1 MPSSPSSLP
10 SALVLLFAVAC
21 GLSVANVYYAQPQL
35 DVLGAEFAIG
45 QAGVG
50 LLFGAT
56 QAGCA
61 LALLLVVPLG
71 DLLERRRLM
80 FVQLLLLVLSL
91 LLVGFAGDTLGLA
104 LGLLGLGLLGTA
116 MTQGLLA
123 YAAALAAPGER
134 GRVVGAAQ
142 GGVVIG
148 LLLARSLAG
157 LLADLG
163 GWRSVYLVSAA
174 SMGGLGL
181 LLWRV
186 LPAAPSNELG
196 LTYRQ
201 LLGSMFGLLA
211 SQRVLQVRGLLGLL
225 MFAAFGVFWSSLVLL
240 LGAPPHSLSHSAI
253 GAFGLVGALGALGAA
268 RAGSLA
274 DRGHAQALSG
284 GALLLL
290 LLSWLPL
297 ALGAHSL
304 AALILGVLLLDLA
317 GQAIHV
323 LNQSLVFAI
332 DPRAHSRLVGCYM
345 LFYAAGSGL
354 GASAGT
360 AMYAW
365 AGWDAVSL
373 LGAAIS
379 LAALAFWWF
388 TRGVGGEARTAPEP
402 ASIEF
407 AQALLDEAPLRL
419 LARQGQR
426 RAVGLAGLAAAT
438 ETAAEVGTRR
448 VRQVVIGQFTSR
460 QQRIDHGQPDLDAI
474 AHGQGHGAVEFD
486 HRRWRQVQQR
496 VVEGDDPCPV
506 GVLGARRLG
515 VHRDDGRLQG
525 VGPETAAGQGSLDQA
540 EPLDDQS
547 AIP

>member
-21 GLSVANVYYAQPQL
+21 GLSVANVYYAQPLL
-35 DVLGAEFAIG
+35 DVLGAEFAIS

-186 LPAAPSNELG
+186 LPAEPSNELG
-196 LTYRQ
+196 LSYRQ

-240 LGAPPHSLSHSAI
+240 LGAPPYSLSHSAI
-253 GAFGLVGALGALGAA
+253 GAFGLVGALGAL
-268 RAGSLA
+268 
-274 DRGHAQALSG
+274 
-284 GALLLL
+284 
-290 LLSWLPL
+290 
-297 ALGAHSL
+297 
-304 AALILGVLLLDLA
+304 
-317 GQAIHV
+317 
-323 LNQSLVFAI
+323 
-332 DPRAHSRLVGCYM
+332 
-345 LFYAAGSGL
+345 
-354 GASAGT
+354 
-360 AMYAW
+360 
-365 AGWDAVSL
+365 
-373 LGAAIS
+373 
-379 LAALAFWWF
+379 
-388 TRGVGGEARTAPEP
+388 
-402 ASIEF
+402 
-407 AQALLDEAPLRL
+407 
-419 LARQGQR
+419 
-426 RAVGLAGLAAAT
+426 
-438 ETAAEVGTRR
+438 
-448 VRQVVIGQFTSR
+448 
-460 QQRIDHGQPDLDAI
+460 
-474 AHGQGHGAVEFD
+474 
-486 HRRWRQVQQR
+486 
-496 VVEGDDPCPV
+496 
-506 GVLGARRLG
+506 
-515 VHRDDGRLQG
+515 
-525 VGPETAAGQGSLDQA
+525 
-540 EPLDDQS
+540 
-547 AIP
+547 

>member
-10 SALVLLFAVAC
+10 SALVLLFAIAC
-21 GLSVANVYYAQPQL
+21 ALSVANVYYAQPLL
-35 DVLGAEFAIG
+35 DALGAEFAID

-91 LLVGFAGDTLGLA
+91 LLVGFAGDALGLA

-142 GGVVIG
+142 SGVVIG
-148 LLLARSLAG
+148 LLLARTLAG

-163 GWRSVYLVSAA
+163 GWRSVYLVSATA
-174 SMGGLGL
+174 MAALGL

-186 LPAAPSNELG
+186 LPAAPANALG
-196 LTYRQ
+196 LSYRQ
-201 LLGSMFGLLA
+201 LLGSMFVLLA
-211 SQRVLQVRGLLGLL
+211 SQRTLQVRGLLGLL
-225 MFAAFGVFWSSLVLL
+225 MFAAFGVFWSSLALL
-240 LGAPPHSLSHSAI
+240 LSAPPHALSHSAI

-274 DRGHAQALSG
+274 DRGHAQPLSG
-284 GALLLL
+284 AALLLL

-297 ALGAHSL
+297 GLGADSL
-304 AALILGVLLLDLA
+304 LALVLGVLLLDLA

-360 AMYAW
+360 AMYTW
-365 AGWDAVSL
+365 AGWHGVSL

-379 LAALAFWWF
+379 LVALLFWWL
-388 TRGVGGEARTAPEP
+388 TRG
-402 ASIEF
+402 
-407 AQALLDEAPLRL
+407 EAP
-419 LARQGQR
+419 ATC
-426 RAVGLAGLAAAT
+426 AGAA
-438 ETAAEVGTRR
+438 
-448 VRQVVIGQFTSR
+448 
-460 QQRIDHGQPDLDAI
+460 
-474 AHGQGHGAVEFD
+474 
-486 HRRWRQVQQR
+486 
-496 VVEGDDPCPV
+496 
-506 GVLGARRLG
+506 
-515 VHRDDGRLQG
+515 
-525 VGPETAAGQGSLDQA
+525 
-540 EPLDDQS
+540 
-547 AIP
+547 

>member
-21 GLSVANVYYAQPQL
+21 GLSVANVYYAQPLL
-35 DVLGAEFAIG
+35 DALGDEFAIG

-91 LLVGFAGDTLGLA
+91 LLVGFAGDTFGLA

-123 YAAALAAPGER
+123 YAAA
-134 GRVVGAAQ
+134 
-142 GGVVIG
+142 
-148 LLLARSLAG
+148 
-157 LLADLG
+157 
-163 GWRSVYLVSAA
+163 
-174 SMGGLGL
+174 
-181 LLWRV
+181 
-186 LPAAPSNELG
+186 
-196 LTYRQ
+196 
-201 LLGSMFGLLA
+201 
-211 SQRVLQVRGLLGLL
+211 
-225 MFAAFGVFWSSLVLL
+225 
-240 LGAPPHSLSHSAI
+240 
-253 GAFGLVGALGALGAA
+253 
-268 RAGSLA
+268 
-274 DRGHAQALSG
+274 
-284 GALLLL
+284 
-290 LLSWLPL
+290 
-297 ALGAHSL
+297 L

-360 AMYAW
+360 ALYAW

-373 LGAAIS
+373 LGTAIS

-388 TRGVGGEARTAPEP
+388 TRGVGGEARTAC
-402 ASIEF
+402 AN
-407 AQALLDEAPLRL
+407 
-419 LARQGQR
+419 
-426 RAVGLAGLAAAT
+426 
-438 ETAAEVGTRR
+438 
-448 VRQVVIGQFTSR
+448 
-460 QQRIDHGQPDLDAI
+460 
-474 AHGQGHGAVEFD
+474 GA
-486 HRRWRQVQQR
+486 
-496 VVEGDDPCPV
+496 
-506 GVLGARRLG
+506 
-515 VHRDDGRLQG
+515 
-525 VGPETAAGQGSLDQA
+525 
-540 EPLDDQS
+540 
-547 AIP
+547 

>member
-21 GLSVANVYYAQPQL
+21 GLSVANVYYAQPLL

-196 LTYRQ
+196 LSYRQ

-240 LGAPPHSLSHSAI
+240 LGAPPYSLSHSAI
-253 GAFGLVGALGALGAA
+253 G
-268 RAGSLA
+268 
-274 DRGHAQALSG
+274 
-284 GALLLL
+284 
-290 LLSWLPL
+290 
-297 ALGAHSL
+297 
-304 AALILGVLLLDLA
+304 
-317 GQAIHV
+317 
-323 LNQSLVFAI
+323 
-332 DPRAHSRLVGCYM
+332 
-345 LFYAAGSGL
+345 
-354 GASAGT
+354 
-360 AMYAW
+360 
-365 AGWDAVSL
+365 
-373 LGAAIS
+373 
-379 LAALAFWWF
+379 
-388 TRGVGGEARTAPEP
+388 
-402 ASIEF
+402 
-407 AQALLDEAPLRL
+407 
-419 LARQGQR
+419 
-426 RAVGLAGLAAAT
+426 
-438 ETAAEVGTRR
+438 
-448 VRQVVIGQFTSR
+448 
-460 QQRIDHGQPDLDAI
+460 
-474 AHGQGHGAVEFD
+474 
-486 HRRWRQVQQR
+486 
-496 VVEGDDPCPV
+496 
-506 GVLGARRLG
+506 
-515 VHRDDGRLQG
+515 
-525 VGPETAAGQGSLDQA
+525 
-540 EPLDDQS
+540 
-547 AIP
+547 

>member
-1 MPSSPSSLP
+1 MSSSPSSLP
-10 SALVLLFAVAC
+10 SALVLLFAIAC
-21 GLSVANVYYAQPQL
+21 GLSVANVYYAQPLL
-35 DVLGAEFAIG
+35 DALGAEFAID

-91 LLVGFAGDTLGLA
+91 LLVGFAGDALGLA

-142 GGVVIG
+142 SGVVIG
-148 LLLARSLAG
+148 LLLARTLAG

-163 GWRSVYLVSAA
+163 GWRSVYLVSATA
-174 SMGGLGL
+174 MAALGL

-186 LPAAPSNELG
+186 LPAAPANALG
-196 LTYRQ
+196 LSYRQ
-201 LLGSMFGLLA
+201 LLGSMFVLLA
-211 SQRVLQVRGLLGLL
+211 SQRTLQVRGLLGLL
-225 MFAAFGVFWSSLVLL
+225 MFAAFGVFWSSLALL
-240 LGAPPHSLSHSAI
+240 LSAPPHALSHSAI
-253 GAFGLVGALGALGAA
+253 GAFGLGGALGALGAA

-274 DRGHAQALSG
+274 DRGHAQPLSG
-284 GALLLL
+284 AALLLL

-297 ALGAHSL
+297 GLGADSL
-304 AALILGVLLLDLA
+304 LALVLGVLLLDLA

-345 LFYAAGSGL
+345 LFYATGSGL

-365 AGWDAVSL
+365 AGWHAVSL

-379 LAALAFWWF
+379 LVALLFWWL
-388 TRGVGGEARTAPEP
+388 TRG
-402 ASIEF
+402 
-407 AQALLDEAPLRL
+407 EAP
-419 LARQGQR
+419 ATC
-426 RAVGLAGLAAAT
+426 ADAA
-438 ETAAEVGTRR
+438 
-448 VRQVVIGQFTSR
+448 
-460 QQRIDHGQPDLDAI
+460 
-474 AHGQGHGAVEFD
+474 
-486 HRRWRQVQQR
+486 
-496 VVEGDDPCPV
+496 
-506 GVLGARRLG
+506 
-515 VHRDDGRLQG
+515 
-525 VGPETAAGQGSLDQA
+525 
-540 EPLDDQS
+540 
-547 AIP
+547 

>member
-10 SALVLLFAVAC
+10 SALVLLFAIAC
-21 GLSVANVYYAQPQL
+21 GLSVANVYYAQPLL
-35 DVLGAEFAIG
+35 DALGAEFAID

-91 LLVGFAGDTLGLA
+91 LLVGFAGDALGLA

-142 GGVVIG
+142 SGVVIG
-148 LLLARSLAG
+148 LLLARTLAG

-163 GWRSVYLVSAA
+163 GWRSVYLVSATA
-174 SMGGLGL
+174 MAALGL

-186 LPAAPSNELG
+186 LPAAPANALG
-196 LTYRQ
+196 LSYRQ
-201 LLGSMFGLLA
+201 LLGSMFVLLA
-211 SQRVLQVRGLLGLL
+211 SQRTLQVRGLLGLL
-225 MFAAFGVFWSSLVLL
+225 MFAAFGVFWSSLALL
-240 LGAPPHSLSHSAI
+240 LSAPPHALSHSAI

-284 GALLLL
+284 AALLLL

-297 ALGAHSL
+297 GLGADSL
-304 AALILGVLLLDLA
+304 LALVLGVLLLDLA

-365 AGWDAVSL
+365 AGWHGVSL

-379 LAALAFWWF
+379 LVALLFWWL
-388 TRGVGGEARTAPEP
+388 TRG
-402 ASIEF
+402 
-407 AQALLDEAPLRL
+407 EAP
-419 LARQGQR
+419 ATC
-426 RAVGLAGLAAAT
+426 AGAA
-438 ETAAEVGTRR
+438 
-448 VRQVVIGQFTSR
+448 
-460 QQRIDHGQPDLDAI
+460 
-474 AHGQGHGAVEFD
+474 
-486 HRRWRQVQQR
+486 
-496 VVEGDDPCPV
+496 
-506 GVLGARRLG
+506 
-515 VHRDDGRLQG
+515 
-525 VGPETAAGQGSLDQA
+525 
-540 EPLDDQS
+540 
-547 AIP
+547 

>member
-10 SALVLLFAVAC
+10 SALVLLFAIAC
-21 GLSVANVYYAQPQL
+21 GLSVANVYYAQPLL
-35 DVLGAEFAIG
+35 DALGAEFAID

-91 LLVGFAGDTLGLA
+91 LLVGFAGDALGLA

-142 GGVVIG
+142 SGVVIG
-148 LLLARSLAG
+148 LLLARTLAG

-163 GWRSVYLVSAA
+163 GWRSVYLVSATTMA
-174 SMGGLGL
+174 ALGL

-186 LPAAPSNELG
+186 LPAAPANALG
-196 LTYRQ
+196 LSYRQ
-201 LLGSMFGLLA
+201 LLGSMFVLLA
-211 SQRVLQVRGLLGLL
+211 SQRTLQVRGLLGLL
-225 MFAAFGVFWSSLVLL
+225 MFAAFGVFWSSLALL
-240 LGAPPHSLSHSAI
+240 LSAPPHALSHSAI

-284 GALLLL
+284 AALLLL

-297 ALGAHSL
+297 GLGADTLL
-304 AALILGVLLLDLA
+304 ALVLGVLLLDLA

-365 AGWDAVSL
+365 AGWHGVSL

-379 LAALAFWWF
+379 LVALLFWWL
-388 TRGVGGEARTAPEP
+388 TRG
-402 ASIEF
+402 
-407 AQALLDEAPLRL
+407 EAP
-419 LARQGQR
+419 ATC
-426 RAVGLAGLAAAT
+426 ADAA
-438 ETAAEVGTRR
+438 
-448 VRQVVIGQFTSR
+448 
-460 QQRIDHGQPDLDAI
+460 
-474 AHGQGHGAVEFD
+474 
-486 HRRWRQVQQR
+486 
-496 VVEGDDPCPV
+496 
-506 GVLGARRLG
+506 
-515 VHRDDGRLQG
+515 
-525 VGPETAAGQGSLDQA
+525 
-540 EPLDDQS
+540 
-547 AIP
+547 

>member
-21 GLSVANVYYAQPQL
+21 GLSVANVYYAQPLL

-196 LTYRQ
+196 LTYRR

-240 LGAPPHSLSHSAI
+240 LGAPPYSLSHSAI

-274 DRGHAQALSG
+274 DRG
-284 GALLLL
+284 
-290 LLSWLPL
+290 
-297 ALGAHSL
+297 
-304 AALILGVLLLDLA
+304 
-317 GQAIHV
+317 
-323 LNQSLVFAI
+323 
-332 DPRAHSRLVGCYM
+332 
-345 LFYAAGSGL
+345 
-354 GASAGT
+354 
-360 AMYAW
+360 
-365 AGWDAVSL
+365 
-373 LGAAIS
+373 
-379 LAALAFWWF
+379 
-388 TRGVGGEARTAPEP
+388 
-402 ASIEF
+402 
-407 AQALLDEAPLRL
+407 
-419 LARQGQR
+419 
-426 RAVGLAGLAAAT
+426 
-438 ETAAEVGTRR
+438 
-448 VRQVVIGQFTSR
+448 
-460 QQRIDHGQPDLDAI
+460 
-474 AHGQGHGAVEFD
+474 
-486 HRRWRQVQQR
+486 
-496 VVEGDDPCPV
+496 
-506 GVLGARRLG
+506 
-515 VHRDDGRLQG
+515 
-525 VGPETAAGQGSLDQA
+525 
-540 EPLDDQS
+540 
-547 AIP
+547 

>member
-10 SALVLLFAVAC
+10 SALVLLFAIAC
-21 GLSVANVYYAQPQL
+21 GLSVANVYYAQPLL
-35 DVLGAEFAIG
+35 DALGAEFAID

-91 LLVGFAGDTLGLA
+91 LLVGFAGDALGLA

-142 GGVVIG
+142 SGVVIG
-148 LLLARSLAG
+148 LLLARTLAG

-163 GWRSVYLVSAA
+163 GWRSVYLVSATA
-174 SMGGLGL
+174 MAALGL

-186 LPAAPSNELG
+186 LPAAPANALG
-196 LTYRQ
+196 LSYRQ
-201 LLGSMFGLLA
+201 LLGSMFVLLA
-211 SQRVLQVRGLLGLL
+211 SQRTLQVRGLLGLL
-225 MFAAFGVFWSSLVLL
+225 MFAAFGVFWSSLALL
-240 LGAPPHSLSHSAI
+240 LSAPPHALSHSAI

-284 GALLLL
+284 AALLLL

-297 ALGAHSL
+297 GLGADSL
-304 AALILGVLLLDLA
+304 LALVLGVLLLDLA

-360 AMYAW
+360 AMYTW
-365 AGWDAVSL
+365 AGWHGVSL

-379 LAALAFWWF
+379 LVALLFWWL
-388 TRGVGGEARTAPEP
+388 TRG
-402 ASIEF
+402 
-407 AQALLDEAPLRL
+407 EAP
-419 LARQGQR
+419 ATC
-426 RAVGLAGLAAAT
+426 AGAA
-438 ETAAEVGTRR
+438 
-448 VRQVVIGQFTSR
+448 
-460 QQRIDHGQPDLDAI
+460 
-474 AHGQGHGAVEFD
+474 
-486 HRRWRQVQQR
+486 
-496 VVEGDDPCPV
+496 
-506 GVLGARRLG
+506 
-515 VHRDDGRLQG
+515 
-525 VGPETAAGQGSLDQA
+525 
-540 EPLDDQS
+540 
-547 AIP
+547 

>member
-10 SALVLLFAVAC
+10 SALVLLFAIAC
-21 GLSVANVYYAQPQL
+21 GLSVANVYYAQPLL
-35 DVLGAEFAIG
+35 DALGAEFAID

-91 LLVGFAGDTLGLA
+91 LLVGFAGDALGLA

-142 GGVVIG
+142 SGVVIG
-148 LLLARSLAG
+148 LLLARTLAG

-163 GWRSVYLVSAA
+163 GWRSVYLVSATA
-174 SMGGLGL
+174 MAALGL

-186 LPAAPSNELG
+186 LPAAPANALG
-196 LTYRQ
+196 LSYRQ
-201 LLGSMFGLLA
+201 LLGSMFVLLA
-211 SQRVLQVRGLLGLL
+211 SQRTLQVRGLLGLL
-225 MFAAFGVFWSSLVLL
+225 LFAAFGVFWSSLALL
-240 LGAPPHSLSHSAI
+240 LSAPPHALSHSAI

-274 DRGHAQALSG
+274 DRGHAQPLSG
-284 GALLLL
+284 AALLLL

-297 ALGAHSL
+297 GLGADSL
-304 AALILGVLLLDLA
+304 LALVLGVLLLDLA

-360 AMYAW
+360 AMYTW
-365 AGWDAVSL
+365 AGWHGVSL

-379 LAALAFWWF
+379 LVALLFWWL
-388 TRGVGGEARTAPEP
+388 TRG
-402 ASIEF
+402 
-407 AQALLDEAPLRL
+407 EAP
-419 LARQGQR
+419 ATC
-426 RAVGLAGLAAAT
+426 AGAA
-438 ETAAEVGTRR
+438 
-448 VRQVVIGQFTSR
+448 
-460 QQRIDHGQPDLDAI
+460 
-474 AHGQGHGAVEFD
+474 
-486 HRRWRQVQQR
+486 
-496 VVEGDDPCPV
+496 
-506 GVLGARRLG
+506 
-515 VHRDDGRLQG
+515 
-525 VGPETAAGQGSLDQA
+525 
-540 EPLDDQS
+540 
-547 AIP
+547 

>member
-1 MPSSPSSLP
+1 M
-10 SALVLLFAVAC
+10 LLFAVAC
-21 GLSVANVYYAQPQL
+21 GLSVANVYYAQPLL

-196 LTYRQ
+196 LSYRQ

-211 SQRVLQVRGLLGLL
+211 SQRVQVRGLLGLL

-240 LGAPPHSLSHSAI
+240 LGAPPYSLSHSAI

-345 LFYAAGSGL
+345 LFYAAGSARRQRRHRHVRLGRLGRGEPARRGDQPGGPGVLVVHPWRWRRSAYGL
-354 GASAGT
+354 RQRRLSRLQSSSRRRCSMKRRSGSWRARASA
-360 AMYAW
+360 
-365 AGWDAVSL
+365 
-373 LGAAIS
+373 
-379 LAALAFWWF
+379 
-388 TRGVGGEARTAPEP
+388 AR
-402 ASIEF
+402 
-407 AQALLDEAPLRL
+407 
-419 LARQGQR
+419 
-426 RAVGLAGLAAAT
+426 
-438 ETAAEVGTRR
+438 
-448 VRQVVIGQFTSR
+448 
-460 QQRIDHGQPDLDAI
+460 
-474 AHGQGHGAVEFD
+474 
-486 HRRWRQVQQR
+486 
-496 VVEGDDPCPV
+496 
-506 GVLGARRLG
+506 
-515 VHRDDGRLQG
+515 
-525 VGPETAAGQGSLDQA
+525 
-540 EPLDDQS
+540 
-547 AIP
+547 

>member
-1 MPSSPSSLP
+1 MPSSSSSLP

-21 GLSVANVYYAQPQL
+21 GLSVANVYYAQPLL

-196 LTYRQ
+196 LSYRQ

-240 LGAPPHSLSHSAI
+240 LGAPPYSLSHSAI

-345 LFYAAGSGL
+345 LFYAAGS
-354 GASAGT
+354 ASAP
-360 AMYAW
+360 
-365 AGWDAVSL
+365 
-373 LGAAIS
+373 
-379 LAALAFWWF
+379 
-388 TRGVGGEARTAPEP
+388 APAPPCTPGP
-402 ASIEF
+402 A
-407 AQALLDEAPLRL
+407 
-419 LARQGQR
+419 
-426 RAVGLAGLAAAT
+426 
-438 ETAAEVGTRR
+438 GTR
-448 VRQVVIGQFTSR
+448 
-460 QQRIDHGQPDLDAI
+460 
-474 AHGQGHGAVEFD
+474 
-486 HRRWRQVQQR
+486 
-496 VVEGDDPCPV
+496 
-506 GVLGARRLG
+506 
-515 VHRDDGRLQG
+515 
-525 VGPETAAGQGSLDQA
+525 
-540 EPLDDQS
+540 
-547 AIP
+547 

>member
-10 SALVLLFAVAC
+10 SALVLLFAIAC
-21 GLSVANVYYAQPQL
+21 GLSVANVYYAQPLL
-35 DVLGAEFAIG
+35 DALGAEFAID

-91 LLVGFAGDTLGLA
+91 LLVGFAGDALGLA

-142 GGVVIG
+142 SGVVIG
-148 LLLARSLAG
+148 LLLARTLAG

-163 GWRSVYLVSAA
+163 GWRSVYLVSATA
-174 SMGGLGL
+174 MAALGL

-186 LPAAPSNELG
+186 LPAAPANALG
-196 LTYRQ
+196 LSYRQ
-201 LLGSMFGLLA
+201 LLGSMFVLLA
-211 SQRVLQVRGLLGLL
+211 SQRTLQVRGLLGLL
-225 MFAAFGVFWSSLVLL
+225 MFAAFGVFWSSLALL
-240 LGAPPHSLSHSAI
+240 LSAPPHALSHSAI

-274 DRGHAQALSG
+274 DRGHAQPLSG
-284 GALLLL
+284 AALLLL

-297 ALGAHSL
+297 GLGADSL
-304 AALILGVLLLDLA
+304 LALVLGVLLLDLA

-360 AMYAW
+360 AMYTW
-365 AGWDAVSL
+365 AGWHGVSL

-379 LAALAFWWF
+379 LVALLFWWL
-388 TRGVGGEARTAPEP
+388 TRG
-402 ASIEF
+402 
-407 AQALLDEAPLRL
+407 EAP
-419 LARQGQR
+419 ATC
-426 RAVGLAGLAAAT
+426 AGAA
-438 ETAAEVGTRR
+438 
-448 VRQVVIGQFTSR
+448 
-460 QQRIDHGQPDLDAI
+460 
-474 AHGQGHGAVEFD
+474 
-486 HRRWRQVQQR
+486 
-496 VVEGDDPCPV
+496 
-506 GVLGARRLG
+506 
-515 VHRDDGRLQG
+515 
-525 VGPETAAGQGSLDQA
+525 
-540 EPLDDQS
+540 
-547 AIP
+547 

>member
-10 SALVLLFAVAC
+10 SALVLLFAIAC
-21 GLSVANVYYAQPQL
+21 GLSVANIYYAQPLL
-35 DVLGAEFAIG
+35 DALGAEFAID

-91 LLVGFAGDTLGLA
+91 LLVGFAGDALGLA

-142 GGVVIG
+142 SGVVIG
-148 LLLARSLAG
+148 LLLARTLAG

-163 GWRSVYLVSAA
+163 GWRSVYLVSATTMA
-174 SMGGLGL
+174 ALGL

-186 LPAAPSNELG
+186 LPAAPANALG
-196 LTYRQ
+196 LSYRQ
-201 LLGSMFGLLA
+201 LLGSMFVLLA
-211 SQRVLQVRGLLGLL
+211 SQRTLQVRGLLGLL
-225 MFAAFGVFWSSLVLL
+225 MFAAFGVFWSSLALL
-240 LGAPPHSLSHSAI
+240 LSAPPHALSHSAI

-284 GALLLL
+284 AALLLL

-297 ALGAHSL
+297 GLGADSL
-304 AALILGVLLLDLA
+304 LALVLGVLLLDLA

-365 AGWDAVSL
+365 AGWHGVSL

-379 LAALAFWWF
+379 LVALLFWWL
-388 TRGVGGEARTAPEP
+388 TRG
-402 ASIEF
+402 
-407 AQALLDEAPLRL
+407 EAP
-419 LARQGQR
+419 ATC
-426 RAVGLAGLAAAT
+426 ADAA
-438 ETAAEVGTRR
+438 
-448 VRQVVIGQFTSR
+448 
-460 QQRIDHGQPDLDAI
+460 
-474 AHGQGHGAVEFD
+474 
-486 HRRWRQVQQR
+486 
-496 VVEGDDPCPV
+496 
-506 GVLGARRLG
+506 
-515 VHRDDGRLQG
+515 
-525 VGPETAAGQGSLDQA
+525 
-540 EPLDDQS
+540 
-547 AIP
+547 

>member
-21 GLSVANVYYAQPQL
+21 GLSVANVYYAQPLL

-365 AGWDAVSL
+365 ASWDAVSL

-388 TRGVGGEARTAPEP
+388 TRGVGGEARTAC
-402 ASIEF
+402 AN
-407 AQALLDEAPLRL
+407 
-419 LARQGQR
+419 
-426 RAVGLAGLAAAT
+426 
-438 ETAAEVGTRR
+438 
-448 VRQVVIGQFTSR
+448 
-460 QQRIDHGQPDLDAI
+460 
-474 AHGQGHGAVEFD
+474 GA
-486 HRRWRQVQQR
+486 
-496 VVEGDDPCPV
+496 
-506 GVLGARRLG
+506 
-515 VHRDDGRLQG
+515 
-525 VGPETAAGQGSLDQA
+525 
-540 EPLDDQS
+540 
-547 AIP
+547 

>member
-1 MPSSPSSLP
+1 MSSSPSSLP
-10 SALVLLFAVAC
+10 SALVLLFAIAC
-21 GLSVANVYYAQPQL
+21 GLSVANVYYAQPLL
-35 DVLGAEFAIG
+35 DALGAEFAID

-91 LLVGFAGDTLGLA
+91 LLVGFAGDALGLA

-142 GGVVIG
+142 SGVVIG
-148 LLLARSLAG
+148 LLLARTLAG

-163 GWRSVYLVSAA
+163 GWRSVYLVSATA
-174 SMGGLGL
+174 MAALGL

-186 LPAAPSNELG
+186 LPAAPANALG
-196 LTYRQ
+196 LSYRQ
-201 LLGSMFGLLA
+201 LLGSMFVLLA
-211 SQRVLQVRGLLGLL
+211 SQRTLQVRGLLGLL
-225 MFAAFGVFWSSLVLL
+225 MFAAFGVFWSSLALL
-240 LGAPPHSLSHSAI
+240 LSAPPHALSHSAI

-274 DRGHAQALSG
+274 DRGHAQPLSG
-284 GALLLL
+284 AALLLL

-297 ALGAHSL
+297 GLGADSL
-304 AALILGVLLLDLA
+304 LALVLGVLLLDLA

-345 LFYAAGSGL
+345 LFYATGSGL

-365 AGWDAVSL
+365 AGWHAVSL

-379 LAALAFWWF
+379 LVALLFWWL
-388 TRGVGGEARTAPEP
+388 TRG
-402 ASIEF
+402 
-407 AQALLDEAPLRL
+407 EAP
-419 LARQGQR
+419 ATC
-426 RAVGLAGLAAAT
+426 ADAA
-438 ETAAEVGTRR
+438 
-448 VRQVVIGQFTSR
+448 
-460 QQRIDHGQPDLDAI
+460 
-474 AHGQGHGAVEFD
+474 
-486 HRRWRQVQQR
+486 
-496 VVEGDDPCPV
+496 
-506 GVLGARRLG
+506 
-515 VHRDDGRLQG
+515 
-525 VGPETAAGQGSLDQA
+525 
-540 EPLDDQS
+540 
-547 AIP
+547 

>member
-21 GLSVANVYYAQPQL
+21 GLSVANVYYAQPLL

-157 LLADLG
+157 LLAALG

-201 LLGSMFGLLA
+201 LLGSMFDLLA

-240 LGAPPHSLSHSAI
+240 LGAPPHSLSHSAL
-253 GAFGLVGALGALGAA
+253 GAFGRVGARGARGAA

-323 LNQSLVFAI
+323 LTQSLVFAI

-373 LGAAIS
+373 RGAAIS

-388 TRGVGGEARTAPEP
+388 TRGVGGEARTAC
-402 ASIEF
+402 AN
-407 AQALLDEAPLRL
+407 
-419 LARQGQR
+419 
-426 RAVGLAGLAAAT
+426 
-438 ETAAEVGTRR
+438 
-448 VRQVVIGQFTSR
+448 
-460 QQRIDHGQPDLDAI
+460 
-474 AHGQGHGAVEFD
+474 GA
-486 HRRWRQVQQR
+486 
-496 VVEGDDPCPV
+496 
-506 GVLGARRLG
+506 
-515 VHRDDGRLQG
+515 
-525 VGPETAAGQGSLDQA
+525 
-540 EPLDDQS
+540 
-547 AIP
+547 

>member
-21 GLSVANVYYAQPQL
+21 GLSVANVYYAQPLL

-50 LLFGAT
+50 LLFGTT

-201 LLGSMFGLLA
+201 LLGSMFDLLA

-253 GAFGLVGALGALGAA
+253 
-268 RAGSLA
+268 
-274 DRGHAQALSG
+274 
-284 GALLLL
+284 
-290 LLSWLPL
+290 
-297 ALGAHSL
+297 GAHSL

-388 TRGVGGEARTAPEP
+388 TRGVGGEARTAC
-402 ASIEF
+402 AN
-407 AQALLDEAPLRL
+407 
-419 LARQGQR
+419 
-426 RAVGLAGLAAAT
+426 
-438 ETAAEVGTRR
+438 
-448 VRQVVIGQFTSR
+448 
-460 QQRIDHGQPDLDAI
+460 
-474 AHGQGHGAVEFD
+474 GA
-486 HRRWRQVQQR
+486 
-496 VVEGDDPCPV
+496 
-506 GVLGARRLG
+506 
-515 VHRDDGRLQG
+515 
-525 VGPETAAGQGSLDQA
+525 
-540 EPLDDQS
+540 
-547 AIP
+547 

>member
-21 GLSVANVYYAQPQL
+21 GLSVANVYYAQPLL

-240 LGAPPHSLSHSAI
+240 LGAPSAPTRPK
-253 GAFGLVGALGALGAA
+253 APMALCD
-268 RAGSLA
+268 SEC
-274 DRGHAQALSG
+274 G

-388 TRGVGGEARTAPEP
+388 TRGVGGEARTAC
-402 ASIEF
+402 AN
-407 AQALLDEAPLRL
+407 
-419 LARQGQR
+419 
-426 RAVGLAGLAAAT
+426 
-438 ETAAEVGTRR
+438 
-448 VRQVVIGQFTSR
+448 
-460 QQRIDHGQPDLDAI
+460 
-474 AHGQGHGAVEFD
+474 GA
-486 HRRWRQVQQR
+486 
-496 VVEGDDPCPV
+496 
-506 GVLGARRLG
+506 
-515 VHRDDGRLQG
+515 
-525 VGPETAAGQGSLDQA
+525 
-540 EPLDDQS
+540 
-547 AIP
+547 

>member
-21 GLSVANVYYAQPQL
+21 GLSVANVYYAQPLL
-35 DVLGAEFAIG
+35 DVLGAEFAIS

-186 LPAAPSNELG
+186 LPAEPKQRTGAVLPAAARLDVRPAGEPARAAGARPARAVDVRRLRGVLEQPGIAARRAAVFAVAQRHRRLRPGRRARRAGRGAGRQPRRSRPRPGAQRRRPAAVAAVLAAARPRRAFAGGADSRRAAARSRRPGDPCAQPEPG
-196 LTYRQ
+196 LRHRPARPQ
-201 LLGSMFGLLA
+201 PPGGLLHA
-211 SQRVLQVRGLLGLL
+211 VLRRRQR
-225 MFAAFGVFWSSLVLL
+225 
-240 LGAPPHSLSHSAI
+240 
-253 GAFGLVGALGALGAA
+253 
-268 RAGSLA
+268 
-274 DRGHAQALSG
+274 
-284 GALLLL
+284 
-290 LLSWLPL
+290 
-297 ALGAHSL
+297 
-304 AALILGVLLLDLA
+304 
-317 GQAIHV
+317 
-323 LNQSLVFAI
+323 
-332 DPRAHSRLVGCYM
+332 
-345 LFYAAGSGL
+345 L

-388 TRGVGGEARTAPEP
+388 TRGVGGEARTAC
-402 ASIEF
+402 AN
-407 AQALLDEAPLRL
+407 
-419 LARQGQR
+419 
-426 RAVGLAGLAAAT
+426 
-438 ETAAEVGTRR
+438 
-448 VRQVVIGQFTSR
+448 
-460 QQRIDHGQPDLDAI
+460 
-474 AHGQGHGAVEFD
+474 GA
-486 HRRWRQVQQR
+486 
-496 VVEGDDPCPV
+496 
-506 GVLGARRLG
+506 
-515 VHRDDGRLQG
+515 
-525 VGPETAAGQGSLDQA
+525 
-540 EPLDDQS
+540 
-547 AIP
+547 

>member
-21 GLSVANVYYAQPQL
+21 GLSVANVYYAQPLL
-35 DVLGAEFAIG
+35 DVLGAEFASG
-45 QAGVG
+45 PAGVG

-274 DRGHAQALSG
+274 ARGPAQALRG

-290 LLSWLPL
+290 LLSWLCL
-297 ALGAHSL
+297 W
-304 AALILGVLLLDLA
+304 
-317 GQAIHV
+317 
-323 LNQSLVFAI
+323 
-332 DPRAHSRLVGCYM
+332 
-345 LFYAAGSGL
+345 YAA
-354 GASAGT
+354 
-360 AMYAW
+360 
-365 AGWDAVSL
+365 
-373 LGAAIS
+373 
-379 LAALAFWWF
+379 
-388 TRGVGGEARTAPEP
+388 P
-402 ASIEF
+402 
-407 AQALLDEAPLRL
+407 
-419 LARQGQR
+419 
-426 RAVGLAGLAAAT
+426 
-438 ETAAEVGTRR
+438 
-448 VRQVVIGQFTSR
+448 
-460 QQRIDHGQPDLDAI
+460 
-474 AHGQGHGAVEFD
+474 
-486 HRRWRQVQQR
+486 
-496 VVEGDDPCPV
+496 
-506 GVLGARRLG
+506 
-515 VHRDDGRLQG
+515 
-525 VGPETAAGQGSLDQA
+525 
-540 EPLDDQS
+540 
-547 AIP
+547 

>member
-1 MPSSPSSLP
+1 MSSSPSSLP
-10 SALVLLFAVAC
+10 SALVLLFAIAC
-21 GLSVANVYYAQPQL
+21 GLSVANVYYAQPLL
-35 DVLGAEFAIG
+35 DALGAEFAID

-56 QAGCA
+56 QAGCT

-91 LLVGFAGDTLGLA
+91 LLVGFAGDALGLA

-142 GGVVIG
+142 SGVVIG
-148 LLLARSLAG
+148 LLLARTLAG

-163 GWRSVYLVSAA
+163 GWRSVYLVSATTMA
-174 SMGGLGL
+174 ALGL

-186 LPAAPSNELG
+186 LPAAPANALG
-196 LTYRQ
+196 LSYRQ
-201 LLGSMFGLLA
+201 LLGSMFVLLA
-211 SQRVLQVRGLLGLL
+211 SQRTLQVRGLLGLL
-225 MFAAFGVFWSSLVLL
+225 MFAAFGVFWSSLALL
-240 LGAPPHSLSHSAI
+240 LSAPPHALSHSAI

-274 DRGHAQALSG
+274 DRGHAQPLSG
-284 GALLLL
+284 AALLLL

-297 ALGAHSL
+297 GLGADSL
-304 AALILGVLLLDLA
+304 LALVLGVLLLDLA

-365 AGWDAVSL
+365 AGWHAVSL

-379 LAALAFWWF
+379 LVALLFWWL
-388 TRGVGGEARTAPEP
+388 TRG
-402 ASIEF
+402 
-407 AQALLDEAPLRL
+407 EAP
-419 LARQGQR
+419 ATC
-426 RAVGLAGLAAAT
+426 ADAA
-438 ETAAEVGTRR
+438 
-448 VRQVVIGQFTSR
+448 
-460 QQRIDHGQPDLDAI
+460 
-474 AHGQGHGAVEFD
+474 
-486 HRRWRQVQQR
+486 
-496 VVEGDDPCPV
+496 
-506 GVLGARRLG
+506 
-515 VHRDDGRLQG
+515 
-525 VGPETAAGQGSLDQA
+525 
-540 EPLDDQS
+540 
-547 AIP
+547 

>member
-21 GLSVANVYYAQPQL
+21 GLSVANVYYAQPLL
-35 DVLGAEFAIG
+35 DVLGAEFAIS

-186 LPAAPSNELG
+186 LPAEPSNELG
-196 LTYRQ
+196 LSYRQ

-240 LGAPPHSLSHSAI
+240 LGAPPYSLSHSAI

-304 AALILGVLLLDLA
+304 AALILGVLLLD
-317 GQAIHV
+317 
-323 LNQSLVFAI
+323 
-332 DPRAHSRLVGCYM
+332 
-345 LFYAAGSGL
+345 
-354 GASAGT
+354 
-360 AMYAW
+360 
-365 AGWDAVSL
+365 
-373 LGAAIS
+373 
-379 LAALAFWWF
+379 
-388 TRGVGGEARTAPEP
+388 
-402 ASIEF
+402 
-407 AQALLDEAPLRL
+407 
-419 LARQGQR
+419 
-426 RAVGLAGLAAAT
+426 
-438 ETAAEVGTRR
+438 
-448 VRQVVIGQFTSR
+448 
-460 QQRIDHGQPDLDAI
+460 
-474 AHGQGHGAVEFD
+474 
-486 HRRWRQVQQR
+486 
-496 VVEGDDPCPV
+496 
-506 GVLGARRLG
+506 
-515 VHRDDGRLQG
+515 
-525 VGPETAAGQGSLDQA
+525 
-540 EPLDDQS
+540 
-547 AIP
+547 

>member
-10 SALVLLFAVAC
+10 SALVLLFAIAC
-21 GLSVANVYYAQPQL
+21 GLSVANVYYAQPLL
-35 DVLGAEFAIG
+35 DALGAEFAID

-91 LLVGFAGDTLGLA
+91 LLVGFAGDALGLA

-142 GGVVIG
+142 SGVVIG
-148 LLLARSLAG
+148 LLLARTLAG

-163 GWRSVYLVSAA
+163 GWRSVYLVSATA
-174 SMGGLGL
+174 MAALGL

-186 LPAAPSNELG
+186 LPAAPANALG
-196 LTYRQ
+196 LSYRQ
-201 LLGSMFGLLA
+201 LLGSMFVLLA
-211 SQRVLQVRGLLGLL
+211 SQRTLQVRGLLGLL
-225 MFAAFGVFWSSLVLL
+225 MFAAFGVFWSSLALL
-240 LGAPPHSLSHSAI
+240 LSAPPHALSHSAI

-274 DRGHAQALSG
+274 DRGHAQPLSG
-284 GALLLL
+284 AALLLL

-297 ALGAHSL
+297 GLGADLLL
-304 AALILGVLLLDLA
+304 ALVLGVLLLDLA

-365 AGWDAVSL
+365 AGWHGVSL

-379 LAALAFWWF
+379 LVALLFWWL
-388 TRGVGGEARTAPEP
+388 TRG
-402 ASIEF
+402 
-407 AQALLDEAPLRL
+407 EAP
-419 LARQGQR
+419 ATC
-426 RAVGLAGLAAAT
+426 ADAA
-438 ETAAEVGTRR
+438 
-448 VRQVVIGQFTSR
+448 
-460 QQRIDHGQPDLDAI
+460 
-474 AHGQGHGAVEFD
+474 
-486 HRRWRQVQQR
+486 
-496 VVEGDDPCPV
+496 
-506 GVLGARRLG
+506 
-515 VHRDDGRLQG
+515 
-525 VGPETAAGQGSLDQA
+525 
-540 EPLDDQS
+540 
-547 AIP
+547 

>member
-21 GLSVANVYYAQPQL
+21 GLSVANVYYAQPLL

-50 LLFGAT
+50 LLFGTT

-201 LLGSMFGLLA
+201 LLGSMFDLLA

-240 LGAPPHSLSHSAI
+240 L
-253 GAFGLVGALGALGAA
+253 
-268 RAGSLA
+268 
-274 DRGHAQALSG
+274 

-388 TRGVGGEARTAPEP
+388 TRGVGGEARTAC
-402 ASIEF
+402 AN
-407 AQALLDEAPLRL
+407 
-419 LARQGQR
+419 
-426 RAVGLAGLAAAT
+426 
-438 ETAAEVGTRR
+438 
-448 VRQVVIGQFTSR
+448 
-460 QQRIDHGQPDLDAI
+460 
-474 AHGQGHGAVEFD
+474 GA
-486 HRRWRQVQQR
+486 
-496 VVEGDDPCPV
+496 
-506 GVLGARRLG
+506 
-515 VHRDDGRLQG
+515 
-525 VGPETAAGQGSLDQA
+525 
-540 EPLDDQS
+540 
-547 AIP
+547 

>member
-268 RAGSLA
+268 RA
-274 DRGHAQALSG
+274 
-284 GALLLL
+284 
-290 LLSWLPL
+290 
-297 ALGAHSL
+297 
-304 AALILGVLLLDLA
+304 
-317 GQAIHV
+317 
-323 LNQSLVFAI
+323 
-332 DPRAHSRLVGCYM
+332 
-345 LFYAAGSGL
+345 
-354 GASAGT
+354 
-360 AMYAW
+360 
-365 AGWDAVSL
+365 
-373 LGAAIS
+373 
-379 LAALAFWWF
+379 
-388 TRGVGGEARTAPEP
+388 
-402 ASIEF
+402 
-407 AQALLDEAPLRL
+407 
-419 LARQGQR
+419 
-426 RAVGLAGLAAAT
+426 
-438 ETAAEVGTRR
+438 
-448 VRQVVIGQFTSR
+448 
-460 QQRIDHGQPDLDAI
+460 
-474 AHGQGHGAVEFD
+474 
-486 HRRWRQVQQR
+486 
-496 VVEGDDPCPV
+496 
-506 GVLGARRLG
+506 
-515 VHRDDGRLQG
+515 
-525 VGPETAAGQGSLDQA
+525 
-540 EPLDDQS
+540 
-547 AIP
+547 